1 MAVRVDIDENVDL
14 AESSGVSHVDLTV
27 QIFLSRCA
35 VEYDLASQ
43 LVNCSAESHSG
54 ACRSRGYDVMSA
66 GMSDLRQGVVF
77 GGESDG
83 DPGAAA
89 VIGGSESPG
98 DVAEILSHIEALLPE
113 VGNEQCAGLFLF
125 SSGLGEFVEIALD
138 PHEGIKLV
146 VYGVF
151 NVFFEC
157 FAHKPLK
164 FDGFGS
170 CCEA

>member
-1 MAVRVDIDENVDL
+1 
-14 AESSGVSHVDLTV
+14 
-27 QIFLSRCA
+27 
-35 VEYDLASQ
+35 
-43 LVNCSAESHSG
+43 
-54 ACRSRGYDVMSA
+54 MSA
-66 GMSDLRQGVVF
+66 GVSDLRKGVIF

-83 DPGAAA
+83 DPRAAA
-89 VIGGSESPG
+89 VIGGSESPRN
-98 DVAEILSHIEALLPE
+98 VAEILSYIETLLPE
-113 VGNEQCAGLFLF
+113 ISYQKRAGLFLF